1 MNTTGLRSIVSR
13 SIDSDDE
20 NETDDREDDKDCC
33 DDENADEVKMVIDDD
48 VAESCGTTAVA
59 VTNIPIEDSY
69 LPSWVLKMR
78 YKIEES
84 RLEHAKAESRIDS
97 LQVSISNLD
106 INLVTLRS
114 SIRTNNAKDT
124 NIESSGSG
132 SGAASYS
139 FKIYRLPSD
148 VVSEVLDFLSV
159 DQIVRLE
166 CVSSSFRNCTAECP
180 FWARNLRIYCP
191 HIVISSI
198 IGINQRAEIIRH
210 VEQSNRCVEFIRAM
224 KNQRCIHR
232 QNSIEPH
239 RHSKNER
246 DVTHPLPVF
255 ESSLKR
261 GRSTSL
267 ASITNG
273 GGDMI
278 MSRTETL
285 NSDFRSIAHRT
296 LEVMF
301 HITTCTADPLQER
314 LASEGA
320 VTVLIS
326 LLSNE
331 AGVLQHFS
339 CGVLANLLCWECSRN
354 ELIST
359 ETEVDLELEVD
370 NPPSSSETK
379 MTPLA
384 QQLRACGGQALL
396 IALLT
401 SPSASVNLS
410 GTTGR
415 VSGGLKEI
423 RMTASVQVVCVF
435 EFLVLFPFTLSVYS
449 RA

>member
-1 MNTTGLRSIVSR
+1 
-13 SIDSDDE
+13 
-20 NETDDREDDKDCC
+20 
-33 DDENADEVKMVIDDD
+33 
-48 VAESCGTTAVA
+48 
-59 VTNIPIEDSY
+59 
-69 LPSWVLKMR
+69 
-78 YKIEES
+78 
-84 RLEHAKAESRIDS
+84 
-97 LQVSISNLD
+97 
-106 INLVTLRS
+106 
-114 SIRTNNAKDT
+114 
-124 NIESSGSG
+124 
-132 SGAASYS
+132 
-139 FKIYRLPSD
+139 
-148 VVSEVLDFLSV
+148 
-159 DQIVRLE
+159 
-166 CVSSSFRNCTAECP
+166 
-180 FWARNLRIYCP
+180 
-191 HIVISSI
+191 
-198 IGINQRAEIIRH
+198 
-210 VEQSNRCVEFIRAM
+210 M

-301 HITTCTADPLQER
+301 YITTCTADPLQER

-320 VTVLIS
+320 ITVLIS

-354 ELIST
+354 VLIST
-359 ETEVDLELEVD
+359 ETEVELELEVD

-423 RMTASVQVVCVF
+423 RMTASVQVLFCQFSYPVF
-435 EFLVLFPFTLSVYS
+435 VLIVSC
-449 RA
+449 